1 MPGDKDQG
9 IERCQT
15 RGEHGENPISNMI
28 FLIKKE
34 QGKDAILD
42 GRAKPR
48 SPALKVDFP
57 SVFSS
62 GTVSSSAAVSG
73 PFPFRVG
80 WYEQGTS
87 LSCFGG
93 PLGLLPSFWDFLSSL
108 FCFQLSV
115 PLTLPHLLWATP
127 RRSKGE
133 PECILQIPL
142 CIQQTAFCLP
152 PVTP

>member
-34 QGKDAILD
+34 QGKDAMLD

-115 PLTLPHLLWATP
+115 PSLCLTSCGPHHDAVKE
-127 RRSKGE
+127 S
-133 PECILQIPL
+133 QS
-142 CIQQTAFCLP
+142 AFCRYHCAFSRQHSAYLL
-152 PVTP
+152 